1 MKRTSILAIGF
12 GMLLG
17 VGTLTTGCGDS
28 GSSKPNDA
36 AAEAGVKRDAP
47 KGTGGN
53 VGAGGRG
60 TGGSMAGVGG
70 AVGQGGGPGAGGATT
85 GAGGAIT
92 GAGGRTGA
100 GGAGGSIVGTGGSG
114 GSKLDGST
122 DGPRVDSSDTPL
134 PPPPDGSSD
143 GTPPK
148 LDVGG
153 VDVSIDQAGTDLPV
167 QLDVSID
174 EQPAAVD
181 GSTDSEGIDGSTDV

>member
-1 MKRTSILAIGF
+1 MKRTSILAISF

-17 VGTLTTGCGDS
+17 VGTLTPGCGDS

-36 AAEAGVKRDAP
+36 SAEAGVKRDGP
-47 KGTGGN
+47 KGTGGR
-53 VGAGGRG
+53 VGAGGAKG
-60 TGGSMAGVGG
+60 TGGSLAGGG
-70 AVGQGGGPGAGGATT
+70 AVGRGGGPGAGGATT
-85 GAGGAIT
+85 GVGGAQPGT
-92 GAGGRTGA
+92 GGRTGA
-100 GGAGGSIVGTGGSG
+100 GGAGGSTAGTGGSG
-114 GSKLDGST
+114 GSKRDGST
-122 DGPRVDSSDTPL
+122 DGPGSDATDVPI